1 MEDVPCAPSSSDRVS
16 FPAPAEVQWG
26 RRWADY
32 VSCAMG
38 GSSGWD
44 DSGDMH
50 SGLQECDCA
59 STIDRLIQHKDM
71 CAGPFAC
78 DADACDM
85 QWSAVWGR
93 GEFASSRASLD
104 QILGGLLRGTEVPRM
119 PPQRLREMH
128 ELLRAHVGLSAA
140 TSERLDAQVAAAV
153 QAQRARDFRQ
163 CYKTLDAVCDAY
175 MPHHHRGGGGGG
187 SGNTTACFACAAQHN
202 STVGVNCTKD
212 ELGELCVPHQHHHYQ
227 PPCNCSVE
235 SSARQ
240 PAFACDAAGSLLV
253 AERVHWARGQATT
266 RRCTPAWEP
275 HRTHPALGSGSRRLH
290 KGSAWTERASA
301 TMAALSECCLA
312 RLWLTARSSCSEAFG
327 RARMA
332 RRSKG
337 RALCLRR
344 WARTLSDGQP
354 VCYSHVQR
362 PPAGAFRERAGV
374 FGQLRRAEYCEALLR
389 MLIPLGG
396 CVRVADA

>member
-1 MEDVPCAPSSSDRVS
+1 M
-16 FPAPAEVQWG
+16 
-26 RRWADY
+26 
-32 VSCAMG
+32 SCAMG

-104 QILGGLLRGTEVPRM
+104 QILGGLLRGTEVPSM

-128 ELLRAHVGLSAA
+128 QLLRAHVGLSAA
-140 TSERLDAQVAAAV
+140 TSERLDAQLAAAV
-153 QAQRARDFRQ
+153 HAHRANDFRQ
-163 CYKTLDAVCDAY
+163 CYETLDAVCDAY
-175 MPHHHRGGGGGG
+175 MPHHHHGGGGGGG

-240 PAFACDAAGSLLV
+240 PPFACDTTGSLFV
-253 AERVHWARGQATT
+253 AERVHWARATGYYSQMHAGMGAT
-266 RRCTPAWEP
+266 PYPPGLGLWFSTPAQGQCLDGASIGDNGCTFRVLPRATVSYGEQFVQRGFRKGQDGKEVEGQSVVP
-275 HRTHPALGSGSRRLH
+275 EEVGTHALAGL
-290 KGSAWTERASA
+290 
-301 TMAALSECCLA
+301 L
-312 RLWLTARSSCSEAFG
+312 
-327 RARMA
+327 
-332 RRSKG
+332 
-337 RALCLRR
+337 
-344 WARTLSDGQP
+344 
-354 VCYSHVQR
+354 VCYSVLLSR
-362 PPAGAFRERAGV
+362 SSIARRCFSRTRRRFRTAS
-374 FGQLRRAEYCEALLR
+374 
-389 MLIPLGG
+389 
-396 CVRVADA
+396 VR